1 MRYVVRALGWTT
13 KIIWILMIFFAAT
26 SVYSALNVK
35 MGFGQLQVFPSSGCM
50 IISVPLFVNNTGLYD
65 LSELNMTAI
74 VTDCNKSLVSTS
86 TTFVPSIPRG
96 SSIET
101 AHNVSMS
108 LDNITSKLLDYLFND
123 SIFNLDLSLE
133 LNFAR
138 AIPFQV
144 STNMTMPWGAP
155 LYNFSIGQISY
166 NFLNFT
172 HQEAIIH
179 ISFENHSPYF
189 DVDGTMRVEIY
200 NDNATAND
208 NGELLAFSTSNLNVP
223 SHSGYDGQV
232 ETIVDVSK
240 VTGSGE
246 VHFYFETS
254 AFSIGPLVMPYG

>member
-1 MRYVVRALGWTT
+1 MRYVVRALGWAT
-13 KIIWILMIFFAAT
+13 KIVWILMIFFAAT

-35 MGFGQLQVFPSSGCM
+35 MSFGQPQIFPSSECM

-65 LSELNMTAI
+65 LSELNMTVT
-74 VTDCNKSLVSTS
+74 VTDCNKSLASPS

-101 AHNVSMS
+101 VHNVSMS
-108 LDNITSKLLDYLFND
+108 LDDITSKLPNYLFND
-123 SIFNLDLSLE
+123 SVFNLGLSLK
-133 LNFAR
+133 LNFAH

-166 NFLNFT
+166 NFLNLT
-172 HQEAIIH
+172 HQEAIIP

-189 DVDGTMRVEIY
+189 GIDGFMRVEIY
-200 NDNATAND
+200 NND
-208 NGELLAFSTSNLNVP
+208 GELFGSSVSDLNVP

>member
-1 MRYVVRALGWTT
+1 MRYVVRALGWAT

-26 SVYSALNVK
+26 SVYSALKVR
-35 MGFGQLQVFPSSGCM
+35 MGFGQPQAFPSSGCM

-65 LSELNMTAI
+65 LSELNMT
-74 VTDCNKSLVSTS
+74 VTVKDCNKSLISTS

-96 SSIET
+96 SSIDT
-101 AHNVSMS
+101 AHNVSIS
-108 LDNITSKLLDYLFND
+108 LDNITSKMQNYLFND
-123 SIFNLDLSLE
+123 SVFNLDLSLK

-138 AIPFQV
+138 TIPFQV

-166 NFLNFT
+166 NFLNLT
-172 HQEAIIH
+172 HQEAIIP

-189 DVDGTMRVEIY
+189 DVDGTMLVEIH

-208 NGELLAFSTSNLNVP
+208 SGELLGFSTLNLNVP
-223 SHSGYDGQV
+223 SHSGYDGKV

>member
-1 MRYVVRALGWTT
+1 MRYVVRALGWAT
-13 KIIWILMIFFAAT
+13 KIVWILIVFFAAT

-35 MGFGQLQVFPSSGCM
+35 MGFGQPQVFPSSGCM

-65 LSELNMTAI
+65 LSELNMTVV
-74 VTDCNKSLVSTS
+74 VTDCNESIVSTS

-101 AHNVSMS
+101 AHNFSMS
-108 LDNITSKLLDYLFND
+108 LHDITSKLLNYLFND
-123 SIFNLDLSLE
+123 SVFSLDLSLK

-155 LYNFSIGQISY
+155 LYNFSIGQIYY

-172 HQEAIIH
+172 HQEAIIP

-189 DVDGTMRVEIY
+189 GVDGFMRVEIY
-200 NDNATAND
+200 NDN
-208 NGELLAFSTSNLNVP
+208 GELLGFSVSDLNVQ

-240 VTGSGE
+240 VRGSGE

-254 AFSIGPLVMPYG
+254 AFSIGPVVMPYG